1 MLVLKFTWL
10 LLKLVVLGQR
20 MQFHKEMAQHY
31 VEQTRVYMVQKNH
44 ENKAYCVFKARKH
57 NTKLNQLKKRAL
69 QLLTEANQVKI
80 QLNQG
85 K

>member
-20 MQFHKEMAQHY
+20 MQFHKEMKLHY
-31 VEQTRVYMVQKNH
+31 MEQTRVYMVQKNH
-44 ENKAYCVFKARKH
+44 ENKAYCVFEARKH